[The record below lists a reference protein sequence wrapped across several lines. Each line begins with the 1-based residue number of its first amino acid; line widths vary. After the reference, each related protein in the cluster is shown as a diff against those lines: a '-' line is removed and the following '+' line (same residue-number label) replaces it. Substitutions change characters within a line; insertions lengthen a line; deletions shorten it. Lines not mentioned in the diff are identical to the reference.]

1 MLTPRIAHRGTG
13 PEHGFRSDEGNAE
26 VTELRLACRNPGLN
40 DEKRVSQYRSG
51 ETPVVSQ
58 SYLPHTVVDDMQLC
72 AGQADYCAGPA

>member
-40 DEKRVSQYRSG
+40 DEKRVLGTNPTGELITSG
-51 ETPVVSQ
+51 SPVTRERYETLLACVV
-58 SYLPHTVVDDMQLC
+58 V
-72 AGQADYCAGPA
+72 